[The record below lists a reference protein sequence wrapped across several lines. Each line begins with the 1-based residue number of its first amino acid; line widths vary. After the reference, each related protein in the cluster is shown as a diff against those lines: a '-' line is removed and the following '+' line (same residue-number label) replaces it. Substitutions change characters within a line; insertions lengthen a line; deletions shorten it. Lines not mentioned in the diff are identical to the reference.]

1 MDVKEQLKLLQHQLA
16 LVQQAMGRQR
26 QSAVIVLEGADA
38 AGKGGIVRR
47 LGWCLDP
54 RWLHVHPISAPSVTE
69 QAEHWLQRFWRLIP
83 PAGQL
88 AVFDRSWY
96 GRVLVERV
104 EQFCPVDAWQR
115 AYGQINDFERTLAEE
130 HIRVIKIFLDITPET
145 QLARLQE
152 RFADPSK
159 NWKLTEEDL
168 RNRHRWQDY
177 QVATAQMIAT
187 TSTAVAPWHTI
198 DANDK
203 HQARL
208 SVFQLL
214 LQELS
219 RDLDLTL
226 PPPTPTISDY
236 FAETTSISLKGG

>member
-1 MDVKEQLKLLQHQLA
+1 MDAKEQLKLLQHELA

-26 QSAVIVLEGADA
+26 QSAVVVLEGADA

-54 RWLHVHPISAPSVTE
+54 RWLHVHPISAPTAPE
-69 QAEHWLQRFWRLIP
+69 QAEHWLQRFWRLV
-83 PAGQL
+83 PAQGQI

-104 EQFCPVDAWQR
+104 EQFCPISAWQR
-115 AYGQINDFERTLAEE
+115 AYPQINDFERCLAEE
-130 HIRVIKIFLDITPET
+130 NIRVIKIFLEISANT
-145 QLARLQE
+145 QLKRLME
-152 RFADPSK
+152 RFSDPSK

-168 RNRHRWQDY
+168 RNRARWQDY
-177 QVATAQMIAT
+177 QVATQEMIAA
-187 TSTAVAPWHTI
+187 TSSVLAPWHTI

-226 PPPTPTISDY
+226 PAPAPVITDY
-236 FAETTSISLKGG
+236 FSHQPQAQTK

>member
-1 MDVKEQLKLLQHQLA
+1 MDAKEQLKLLQHELA

-54 RWLHVHPISAPSVTE
+54 RWLHVHPISAPTQTE
-69 QAEHWLQRFWRLIP
+69 QTEHWLQRFWRLV
-83 PAGQL
+83 PAQGQL

-104 EQFCPVDAWQR
+104 EQFCPIAAWQR
-115 AYGQINDFERTLAEE
+115 AYPQINDFERCLAEE
-130 HIRVIKIFLDITPET
+130 NIRVVKIFLEISAST
-145 QLARLQE
+145 QLERLME
-152 RFADPSK
+152 RFSDPSK

-168 RNRHRWQDY
+168 RNRARWQDY
-177 QVATAQMIAT
+177 QLATKEMIAA
-187 TSTAVAPWHTI
+187 TSTALAPWHTI

-226 PPPTPTISDY
+226 PAPAPLITDY
-236 FAETTSISLKGG
+236 FSHQPSPRKED